1 MAGIYF
7 SHDASARNDNKI
19 LNVRMKYG
27 VEGYGIYFMLIE
39 RLREKEN
46 YMESTD
52 YNALGFDFRV
62 DSGKVKDI
70 VNNFGLF
77 VISEDGDYFYSESLI
92 NRMNIMEEKERKKSE
107 AGKKA
112 AQARWGDK
120 NNATAMRTQCDGNAN
135 KIKETKEKN
144 KSKENIYS
152 VFSQAWTAYPNKKG
166 KSAVSKKAKEDLEKL
181 GLDKVLLAIK
191 HYKQDVENQRANG
204 FEGLNYLNG
213 STFFNGRYADF
224 IDPGSVTPLKPK
236 PGNKFHNFQGSN
248 DFTAEE
254 LEEMA
259 KKKAENYGVEK

>member
-77 VISEDGDYFYSESLI
+77 VFTDDKKYFYSESLI
-92 NRMNIMEEKERKKSE
+92 NRMSIMEEKDRKKSE

-112 AQARWGDK
+112 AQARWGNKDD
-120 NNATAMRTQCDGNAN
+120 ADAMRPQCEGNAN
-135 KIKETKEKN
+135 KRKEIKEKN

-166 KSAVSKKAKEDLEKL
+166 KSAVTKKAKEELEKL

-204 FEGLNYLNG
+204 FERLNYLNG
-213 STFFNGRYADF
+213 STFFNGRYQDF

-236 PGNKFHNFQGSN
+236 PGNKFHNFQGST
-248 DFTAEE
+248 DFTADD
-254 LEEMA
+254 LEAMA
-259 KKKAENYGVEK
+259 RKKMENYGKS